1 MTLSRALPLLLALA
15 AVLPMPAAAQFG
27 GTPGTPGAPPMP
39 PFGAA
44 PAGPPPACQ
53 QLLSLRDEVQ
63 KHAQTLQAAGQ
74 KKVKPTELCKLF
86 EAYLGAESK
95 MVKALEESYAT
106 CGLPR
111 DVAERVKVSHA
122 KAEQMGKNVCEMA
135 AQGPRS
141 LQIDWLTPP
150 GRPQRFDAPAP
161 ECTEKTRWLG
171 IPCVD

>member
-1 MTLSRALPLLLALA
+1 MTLRRAFPLLLVLA
-15 AVLPMPAAAQFG
+15 AVPQSPAAAQVG
-27 GTPGTPGAPPMP
+27 GTPGAPDV

-44 PAGPPPACQ
+44 PPGPPPACQ
-53 QLLSLRDEVQ
+53 WLLSLRGETQ
-63 KHAQTLQAAGQ
+63 RHAQALQAAGQ

-111 DVAERVKVSHA
+111 DVAEQVKVSHA
-122 KAEQMGKNVCEMA
+122 KAEQMGKQVCEMA
-135 AQGPRS
+135 AQGPRP
-141 LQIDWLTPP
+141 LQFDGLTPT
-150 GRPQRFDAPAP
+150 GRPLRFDAPAP